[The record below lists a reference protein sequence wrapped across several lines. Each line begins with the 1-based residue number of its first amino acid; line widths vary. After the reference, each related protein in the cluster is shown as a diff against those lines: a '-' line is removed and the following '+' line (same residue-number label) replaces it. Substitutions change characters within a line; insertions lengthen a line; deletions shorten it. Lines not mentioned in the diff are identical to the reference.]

1 MFLTL
6 CRHSAQH
13 HFRLAQQ
20 HLEAAQRLALAASA
34 PPPQPRP
41 SAPQEQATPS
51 ISRRDY
57 LDVAWS
63 YGYESAVD
71 PDEGKFSPISPAS
84 SATSS
89 FAATI
94 NDFGQMS
101 QANALHPGLHAGRTR
116 SAQGTTSVSPTPT
129 EAFSSR
135 SVRSMR
141 SIERDAAL
149 AGLSQSSPTH
159 RPARPPR
166 RATEG
171 AVPATGPL
179 ETPGTLAP
187 SLYGGGLPPGLAD
200 RIGSRSTRQA
210 ATDSPASSSSTSAH
224 AGYSAVPSHA
234 GAQPLPSA
242 PAASDGDVMS
252 VYRDDG
258 DDSLAGDF
266 FDAESVFSHVT
277 NSPLPSYGDAA
288 APPPVPAIPAQYLS
302 ASMPTQ
308 DAGVQRLPQPSGYA
322 RTTSQDDFH
331 GFRPRQPA
339 RADGNPHATAQP
351 SAPSPL
357 ASAPTPSHPVH
368 AVQPQQPHAV
378 PPFTSM
384 QPHSYII
391 GANGQP
397 IPVYAS
403 FPIPTAPTRAPLPI
417 HSQPLQFNHS
427 LPYLQTTPSRPMT
440 QQYPPHTAHLSH
452 SSASVAQH
460 TIPSPS
466 SAYAAAPIRPAI
478 PPPPPVSLS
487 QHPSTLS
494 LSSSTLRAPSYA
506 SSEAGDRPHAGGAPS
521 IRSTKSRM
529 ASLRAAVQR
538 PHVRFMSP
546 SPEAK
551 SRAASDPGKGGKAA
565 KKKAA
570 GGGGSALKSG
580 WDDDEN
586 ESEEE
591 RERRKKA
598 MSASLAMLL

>member
-1 MFLTL
+1 MTDAEIGMLVL
-6 CRHSAQH
+6 SAYLAQH

-57 LDVAWS
+57 LDVASS

-101 QANALHPGLHAGRTR
+101 LANALHPGLHAGRTR

-129 EAFSSR
+129 EALSSR

-141 SIERDAAL
+141 SIEREAAL
-149 AGLSQSSPTH
+149 AGLSQSSPPH

-187 SLYGGGLPPGLAD
+187 SLYGGGLLPSLAD

-224 AGYSAVPSHA
+224 AGYSTVHSHD
-234 GAQPLPSA
+234 GAQPVPSA
-242 PAASDGDVMS
+242 PAASDGDVLS
-252 VYRDDG
+252 VYRDDD

-331 GFRPRQPA
+331 GFRPRQA
-339 RADGNPHATAQP
+339 
-351 SAPSPL
+351 
-357 ASAPTPSHPVH
+357 
-368 AVQPQQPHAV
+368 
-378 PPFTSM
+378 
-384 QPHSYII
+384 PHSYII

-397 IPVYAS
+397 IPVYAT
-403 FPIPTAPTRAPLPI
+403 FPIPTAPAPLASAPI
-417 HSQPLQFNHS
+417 
-427 LPYLQTTPSRPMT
+427 T
-440 QQYPPHTAHLSH
+440 QN
-452 SSASVAQH
+452 

-487 QHPSTLS
+487 QHPSTVS

-506 SSEAGDRPHAGGAPS
+506 SSEAGDRPHPGGSPS

-565 KKKAA
+565 KKKGA